1 MKLKKVGVGVVGTGM
16 AAKPHAQALNDLKQ
30 IIDIKGVFSRNAEK
44 CQSFANKYEMP
55 PTNNIDDLVQDSNLD
70 MVIIITPPNQRLE
83 LIEKFSSVGKH
94 ILMEKPIERTTKEA
108 EKIVNIC
115 KKNNVKLGIVF
126 QHRFRESSQKLKK
139 LIESNSLGSIF
150 SVQVNIPWWRNQ
162 SYYDE
167 LGRGTYDRDGGG
179 VLISQA
185 IHTLDLMLSLVGP
198 VNEVQAIS
206 QTTNFHKMESEDFV
220 AGGMKFKNG
229 AIGSFLASTSSYPG
243 YAESIALNCEKGS
256 AQLQSGVLT
265 INWLDGRL
273 ENFGET
279 ANTGGGADPMA
290 FPYDWHKEL
299 ITKFTQS
306 IINDTEPSISG
317 EEALKVHY
325 LIDGL
330 IESSREG
337 RLVKI

>member
-30 IIDIKGVFSRNAEK
+30 IIDIRGVFSRNADK
-44 CQSFANKYEMP
+44 CQLFAKKYEMP
-55 PTNNIDDLVQDSNLD
+55 FTDNIDYLVKDSNLD

-83 LIEKFSSVGKH
+83 LVEKFSRVGKH

-139 LIESNSLGSIF
+139 LIELNTLGSIY
-150 SVQVNIPWWRNQ
+150 SVEVNVPWWRDQ
-162 SYYDE
+162 AYYDE
-167 LGRGTYDRDGGG
+167 PGRGTYERDGGG

-220 AGGMKFKNG
+220 AGGMKFNNG
-229 AIGSFLASTSSYPG
+229 AIGSFFASTSCYPG

-256 AQLQSGVLT
+256 VKLQSGVLT

-299 ITKFTQS
+299 IANFVQS
-306 IINDTEPSISG
+306 IINDTEPLISG
-317 EEALKVHY
+317 EEALNVHY
-325 LIDGL
+325 LINGL
-330 IESSREG
+330 IESSRQG